1 VRAGQRWDRPAPARQ
16 GYRYMDYELR
26 RQDFYTGLILC
37 AVSLG
42 IVAECWRMPRDLQG
56 WPAYASPGVVT
67 GLLGLGLFGM
77 GLALTLRSVRRTG
90 AALPITRTDVWAYLA
105 DTGTRRLG
113 LMLGISVVYC
123 LLLGRALPY
132 WLTTGGYLLAVMFVF
147 RAGPWWQV
155 LLISAGSTAAV
166 AYVFSRVFAIP
177 LP

>member
-1 VRAGQRWDRPAPARQ
+1 M
-16 GYRYMDYELR
+16 GYEFR

-77 GLALTLRSVRRTG
+77 GLALTLRSVRRAG
-90 AALPITRTDVWAYLA
+90 AALGLTGADIRAYLTDV
-105 DTGTRRLG
+105 GTRRLG
-113 LMLGISVVYC
+113 LMLGLSVLYC
-123 LLLGRALPY
+123 LLLGRSLPY
-132 WLTTGGYLLAVMFVF
+132 WLTTGAYLLAVMLVF
-147 RAGPWWQV
+147 RAGPWWRV
-155 LLISAGSTAAV
+155 LLISAASTAAV
-166 AYVFSRVFAIP
+166 AYVFNRIFAIP

>member
-1 VRAGQRWDRPAPARQ
+1 MHD
-16 GYRYMDYELR
+16 EFR

-37 AVSLG
+37 VVSLG

-77 GLALTLRSVRRTG
+77 GLALTLRSARRGGASLRIGRGDVR
-90 AALPITRTDVWAYLA
+90 AYMADV
-105 DTGTRRLG
+105 GTRRLG
-113 LMLGISVVYC
+113 LMLGLSVLYC
-123 LLLGRALPY
+123 LLLGRGLPY
-132 WLTTGGYLLAVMFVF
+132 WLTTGVYLLAVMLTF
-147 RAGPWWQV
+147 RAGPWWRI
-155 LLISAGSTAAV
+155 LLVSAATTATV

>member
-1 VRAGQRWDRPAPARQ
+1 
-16 GYRYMDYELR
+16 MDYELR

-37 AVSLG
+37 VVSLG

-56 WPAYASPGVVT
+56 WPAYAGPGVVT

-77 GLALTLRSVRRTG
+77 GLALTLRSMRRSG
-90 AALPITRTDVWAYLA
+90 ATLAITRTDVWAYLA
-105 DTGTRRLG
+105 DVGTRRLG

-123 LLLGRALPY
+123 LLLGRNLPY

-147 RAGPWWQV
+147 RAGPWWQI

-166 AYVFSRVFAIP
+166 AYVFNRVFAIP

>member
-1 VRAGQRWDRPAPARQ
+1 
-16 GYRYMDYELR
+16 MHYELR

-42 IVAECWRMPRDLQG
+42 VVAECWRMPRDLQG

-77 GLALTLRSVRRTG
+77 GLALTLRSVRRGG
-90 AALPITRTDVWAYLA
+90 ASLRLGGRDIRAYLA
-105 DTGTRRLG
+105 DVGTRRLG
-113 LMLGISVVYC
+113 LMLGLSVLYC
-123 LLLGRALPY
+123 LLLGRGLPY
-132 WLTTGGYLLAVMFVF
+132 WLTTGGYLLAVMLMF
-147 RAGPWWQV
+147 RAGPRWRI
-155 LLISAGSTAAV
+155 LLISAATTATV